1 MILTVT
7 FRIDAKSKVVSI
19 FDVEARV
26 ESIFDANI
34 ANTRVGSRLI
44 PVGNNL
50 HSFRSFNLILR
61 FGDIVKRGIM

>member
-1 MILTVT
+1 MILTFT

-26 ESIFDANI
+26 ESIFDAN
-34 ANTRVGSRLI
+34 TRLGRRLI

>member
-1 MILTVT
+1 MILTFT

-19 FDVEARV
+19 YDIEARV
-26 ESIFDANI
+26 ESIFDAK
-34 ANTRVGSRLI
+34 TRVGSRLI

>member
-1 MILTVT
+1 MILTFT

-19 FDVEARV
+19 FDDDARV
-26 ESIFDANI
+26 ESIFDAN
-34 ANTRVGSRLI
+34 TRVRSWLV

>member
-1 MILTVT
+1 MILTFT

-19 FDVEARV
+19 FDVDARV
-26 ESIFDANI
+26 ESIFDAN
-34 ANTRVGSRLI
+34 TTVGSRLI

-50 HSFRSFNLILR
+50 HIFRSFTLILR

>member
-1 MILTVT
+1 MILTFT

-19 FDVEARV
+19 FDVETRV
-26 ESIFDANI
+26 ESIYDAK
-34 ANTRVGSRLI
+34 TRVGSRLI

>member
-1 MILTVT
+1 MILTFT

-19 FDVEARV
+19 FDVDARV
-26 ESIFDANI
+26 EGIFDAN
-34 ANTRVGSRLI
+34 TRLGSRLI

-61 FGDIVKRGIM
+61 FGDIVKRGIMWL

>member
-19 FDVEARV
+19 FDVEARI
-26 ESIFDANI
+26 ESIFDANTTV
-34 ANTRVGSRLI
+34 ARRLI

>member
-1 MILTVT
+1 MILTFT

-26 ESIFDANI
+26 ESIFDVEA
-34 ANTRVGSRLI
+34 RVGSRLI